1 MSGGS
6 DNVDVTDGSPPS
18 LPVTPDT
25 LVVKSPADSFSS
37 TLKTR
42 SSTVSGSFQ
51 DETQSEEN
59 SFLFLGV
66 AQMLLGV
73 LMAVFGVLAIV
84 HEASLS
90 NVGAG
95 LWGGA
100 VGMGAGVVGLL
111 AGLRNCYS
119 VRDPSPPTVTITSF
133 LALCLVSLAVS
144 NLVVVLAVIGLVR
157 DGQRWDVSVIED
169 EQASSEFKDTSLKTS
184 VASQLANKFAVK
196 TFVTVV
202 TKKHSSLLCA
212 DVVRIVTSH
221 LSNIHF
227 NNIIFL
233 CTHVVFIVV
242 SCGCTNEVFY
252 KQRYRHSPA
261 DTQ

>member
-6 DNVDVTDGSPPS
+6 DNADVTDASPPS
-18 LPVTPDT
+18 LPVTPDA

-51 DETQSEEN
+51 DDGQSEEN

-73 LMAVFGVLAIV
+73 LMAVFGILAIL

-90 NVGAG
+90 NIGAG

-100 VGMGAGVVGLL
+100 VAMAAGVVGVL

-119 VRDPSPPTVTITSF
+119 VRDTSPPPTLTITSF

-157 DGQRWDVSVIED
+157 DGQRSDGRAIED
-169 EQASSEFKDTSLKTS
+169 EQASIEFRHFLENIRSLC
-184 VASQLANKFAVK
+184 QLANKFAAK
-196 TFVTVV
+196 N
-202 TKKHSSLLCA
+202 
-212 DVVRIVTSH
+212 VRSH
-221 LSNIHF
+221 L
-227 NNIIFL
+227 
-233 CTHVVFIVV
+233 
-242 SCGCTNEVFY
+242 
-252 KQRYRHSPA
+252 RYILILSPPYERMSS
-261 DTQ
+261 

>member
-6 DNVDVTDGSPPS
+6 DNVEAKDASPPS
-18 LPVTPDT
+18 LPVTPDS
-25 LVVKSPADSFSS
+25 LIVKSPADSFSS
-37 TLKTR
+37 TLKTH
-42 SSTVSGSFQ
+42 SSTVSGSFH
-51 DETQSEEN
+51 DDAQSEN

-90 NVGAG
+90 GVGAG

-100 VGMGAGVVGLL
+100 VAMAAGVVGVL

-119 VRDPSPPTVTITSF
+119 VRDTSPPILTITSF

-157 DGQRWDVSVIED
+157 DGQRSDLGTVED
-169 EQASSEFKDTSLKTS
+169 EQASSEFRHFLQNVRSFS
-184 VASQLANKFAVK
+184 VGQ
-196 TFVTVV
+196 
-202 TKKHSSLLCA
+202 
-212 DVVRIVTSH
+212 
-221 LSNIHF
+221 
-227 NNIIFL
+227 
-233 CTHVVFIVV
+233 
-242 SCGCTNEVFY
+242 
-252 KQRYRHSPA
+252 
-261 DTQ
+261 

>member
-1 MSGGS
+1 MSSSS
-6 DNVDVTDGSPPS
+6 DNPCVTDAIPPS
-18 LPVTPDT
+18 LADTPDP

-51 DETQSEEN
+51 GDGPAEEN

-100 VGMGAGVVGLL
+100 VAMAAGVVGVM

-119 VRDPSPPTVTITSF
+119 VRDASPSTLTVTSF

-157 DGQRWDVSVIED
+157 DGQSAGVSAVED
-169 EQASSEFKDTSLKTS
+169 EQASSDFRHLVENFL
-184 VASQLANKFAVK
+184 ASQLANKFAIK
-196 TFVTVV
+196 LLVTGFSKSCLFALRRS
-202 TKKHSSLLCA
+202 TPHS
-212 DVVRIVTSH
+212 
-221 LSNIHF
+221 
-227 NNIIFL
+227 
-233 CTHVVFIVV
+233 
-242 SCGCTNEVFY
+242 
-252 KQRYRHSPA
+252 
-261 DTQ
+261 

>member
-1 MSGGS
+1 MLCINEGTMTGES
-6 DNVDVTDGSPPS
+6 DTPAVTDPSAPSSTLPPD
-18 LPVTPDT
+18 P
-25 LVVKSPADSFSS
+25 LVVKSPPDSFSS

-42 SSTVSGSFQ
+42 SSTASSSFQ
-51 DETQSEEN
+51 DEASSEEN

-100 VGMGAGVVGLL
+100 VAMAAGVVGVL

-119 VRDPSPPTVTITSF
+119 VRDPSPSTLTITSF

-157 DGQRWDVSVIED
+157 DGQSADVRVIED
-169 EQASSEFKDTSLKTS
+169 GQASGDFTHFLDIIL
-184 VASQLANKFAVK
+184 VLQLANKFAARL
-196 TFVTVV
+196 FI
-202 TKKHSSLLCA
+202 A
-212 DVVRIVTSH
+212 
-221 LSNIHF
+221 
-227 NNIIFL
+227 
-233 CTHVVFIVV
+233 VFRK
-242 SCGCTNEVFY
+242 SRLFT
-252 KQRYRHSPA
+252 QR
-261 DTQ
+261 

>member
-1 MSGGS
+1 MNGGS
-6 DNVDVTDGSPPS
+6 DNADVTDASPPS
-18 LPVTPDT
+18 LPATPDT

-51 DETQSEEN
+51 DDTQSEQN

-100 VGMGAGVVGLL
+100 VAMGAGVVGLL

-119 VRDPSPPTVTITSF
+119 VRDPSPPTLTITSF

-157 DGQRWDVSVIED
+157 DGQRSNVSAIED

-184 VASQLANKFAVK
+184 VASQLANKFAAE
-196 TFVTVV
+196 TFVTVY
-202 TKKHSSLLCA
+202 TENTRLCA
-212 DVVRIVTSH
+212 DLVHTVTCL
-221 LSNIHF
+221 LSKIHF

-233 CTHVVFIVV
+233 CTHVVFTVAP
-242 SCGCTNEVFY
+242 CGCTNKMLY
-252 KQRYRHSPA
+252 KQRYRPSPA
-261 DTQ
+261 GTQ

>member
-1 MSGGS
+1 MSGAS
-6 DNVDVTDGSPPS
+6 DNPSATDPSPPS
-18 LPVTPDT
+18 LAVTPDP

-42 SSTVSGSFQ
+42 SYTVSCIFQ
-51 DETQSEEN
+51 DDVSSEEN

-100 VGMGAGVVGLL
+100 VAMAAGVVGVL
-111 AGLRNCYS
+111 AGLRSCYS
-119 VRDPSPPTVTITSF
+119 VRDAAPSTLTITSF

-157 DGQRWDVSVIED
+157 DGQSANVRAIED
-169 EQASSEFKDTSLKTS
+169 EQASGEFRHCLER
-184 VASQLANKFAVK
+184 
-196 TFVTVV
+196 FVD
-202 TKKHSSLLCA
+202 S
-212 DVVRIVTSH
+212 
-221 LSNIHF
+221 
-227 NNIIFL
+227 
-233 CTHVVFIVV
+233 
-242 SCGCTNEVFY
+242 
-252 KQRYRHSPA
+252 
-261 DTQ
+261 